1 MTLKTR
7 NENNNEIGE
16 RTSSLYFNSYA
27 MIRIWINHELRI
39 NERNKLPMR
48 IDVMPRFGAS
58 TRKYGGGCAFPD
70 VHARV
75 SNKTGKS
82 PHHGSLRY
90 TRFASLRRMSP
101 KIVFP

>member
-1 MTLKTR
+1 MTLKTH

-27 MIRIWINHELRI
+27 MIRIWINHELRL

-58 TRKYGGGCAFPD
+58 TRKYGGGCAFPH

-82 PHHGSLRY
+82 PHYGSLRY